1 MTLTI
6 SAIAAEQDNTTIL
19 FSESALPAQTM
30 PTVVPTLMDSLAFA
44 DALLV
49 TPLILTMVFA
59 INLAQLDSIMT
70 PTSLANVF
78 LAQVVLTAV
87 VLETDSLPSAVVSLA
102 NPLTQSTISVMKIV
116 SATNT
121 MILIS
126 KAV

>member
-6 SAIAAEQDNTTIL
+6 TAIAADQDNTTIL

-30 PTVVPTLMDSLAFA
+30 PTAVPTLTDSLPFV

-49 TPLILTMVFA
+49 TPLMLTMAFA
-59 INLAQLDSIMT
+59 INLAQLDNTMT
-70 PTSLANVF
+70 HPSFHVF
-78 LAQVVLTAV
+78 PAQVVLTAV
-87 VLETDSLPSAVVSLA
+87 VLETDSLPSAVVSLD
-102 NPLTQSTISVMKIV
+102 NPLTQSTISVMKTV